1 MGPDIL
7 RAVVAAGRESSVSAD
22 KMRARLERAWSGLS
36 RAEQL
41 ALGGTLAAAL
51 AGGGLL
57 LRSGLKAMARPLS
70 VAEMRP
76 MTTLKLLRSFER
88 GNESQKDA
96 IAKFCFCRVHD
107 LRDILFDH
115 DEGLETLAVQ
125 ILSHVGKILD
135 DPANRP
141 AGSEPS
147 VTAQRKFIEDSLAR
161 RHEEGLGKKY
171 PKIRELAKDFVEGI
185 MGTTEDAIY
194 ATHGAQ
200 ERQRYEASLEKHI
213 KRIILHTEKIKNWG
227 NLATAIS
234 SLDSKGYCAPFGHI
248 ACWDVREVTNMER
261 AFKSRSF
268 MGALGFL
275 DLSFWDTKNVKNMSE
290 TFHGYQGNVEVGMW
304 DTGKVTDMGGMFAE
318 ARDFNGDI
326 GNWDTGRVTN
336 MARMF
341 ENASQFNCAIGNWN
355 TSKVQHTGMM
365 FQNATEFNQNLATWK
380 LDSLKDFD
388 FMFRGS
394 GMEYDEHKKPAE
406 VRPTLTLFAS
416 LFGQPSLRSYV

>member
-1 MGPDIL
+1 MYSTN
-7 RAVVAAGRESSVSAD
+7 RSEESKKIFQALYE
-22 KMRARLERAWSGLS
+22 KEIQRLLWRKQKIKD
-36 RAEQL
+36 R
-41 ALGGTLAAAL
+41 
-51 AGGGLL
+51 
-57 LRSGLKAMARPLS
+57 K
-70 VAEMRP
+70 
-76 MTTLKLLRSFER
+76 KLLS
-88 GNESQKDA
+88 A
-96 IAKFCFCRVHD
+96 I
-107 LRDILFDH
+107 
-115 DEGLETLAVQ
+115 T
-125 ILSHVGKILD
+125 
-135 DPANRP
+135 
-141 AGSEPS
+141 
-147 VTAQRKFIEDSLAR
+147 SLASNGS
-161 RHEEGLGKKY
+161 H
-171 PKIRELAKDFVEGI
+171 KD
-185 MGTTEDAIY
+185 Y
-194 ATHGAQ
+194 
-200 ERQRYEASLEKHI
+200 
-213 KRIILHTEKIKNWG
+213 
-227 NLATAIS
+227 
-234 SLDSKGYCAPFGHI
+234 GHI
-248 ACWDVREVTNMER
+248 ACWDVREVTRMEQ
-261 AFKSRSF
+261 AFKGKSF
-268 MGALGFL
+268 DRTLGVL

-380 LDSLKDFD
+380 FDSLKDSD